1 MGFTRLDS
9 SGVVATKGRWA
20 TMFSGALQAAVTAQ
34 ARQDVAAA
42 AHRAAGSAKGKAA
55 LAKNKAALAKALAN
69 IPANTAPRA
78 SGTRA
83 APANSNT
90 NRARLNAL
98 LADND

>member
-9 SGVVATKGRWA
+9 SGIVATKGRWA
-20 TMFSGALQAAVTAQ
+20 AMYSGALLASISAQTKQRALAAP
-34 ARQDVAAA
+34 
-42 AHRAAGSAKGKAA
+42 RAAGSANGKAT
-55 LAKNKAALAKALAN
+55 LAKNKETLAKVLAN
-69 IPANTAPRA
+69 IPANTATRA

-83 APANSNT
+83 TPSNSTT